1 MKKILSLLIII
12 AMTYSCKPPEVG
24 YLSDNIHALED
35 TIFVPRGIFMTSA
48 APNPEGSTY
57 PLHWE
62 FKSIVDENG
71 NETDKLFEK
80 HEILIWTEAFDPNT
94 DTTLELAEEKLELS
108 EEPSIL
114 LNDVSGEM
122 AFTQATKYID
132 QPDVYTVNMTVSNIK
147 GKVDLDDYVEIKLL
161 PFKPVEFTSQMRS
174 RVFFYELPNKR
185 VIGATKIISGPYDDQ
200 IPDVLAGTHPYFR
213 ITKESEEPALALK
226 WNMYICDSKN
236 KAPVPTEE
244 VTFYPYGSTYLQN
257 YHDNSVETF
266 DRGDHYE
273 FNLPA
278 PPMPQYSRQN
288 WGDLMYYLT
297 TKEAFIVDTAAYVA
311 DNGATDWSLY
321 QKDEDGN
328 VLCSAYI
335 RWAIKINDSGTW
347 RLEMSIP
354 YTIKKSGN

>member
-12 AMTYSCKPPEVG
+12 AVTYSCKPPEVG

-57 PLHWE
+57 PLNWE
-62 FKSIVDENG
+62 FKSITDENG

-80 HEILIWTEAFDPNT
+80 HEILIWKEAFDPNT
-94 DTTLELAEEKLELS
+94 DTTLDLAKEKLELS
-108 EEPSIL
+108 DEPSIL
-114 LNDVSGEM
+114 LNHVSGEM
-122 AFTQATKYID
+122 AFTQSTKYIEE
-132 QPDVYTVNMTVSNIK
+132 PDIYKVNMTVSNIK
-147 GKVDLDDYVEIKLL
+147 GKVELDDYVEIKLL
-161 PFKPVEFTSQMRS
+161 PFLPVEFTSQMRS
-174 RVFFYELPNKR
+174 RLYIHKAAGGTQAVTR
-185 VIGATKIISGPYDDQ
+185 IISGPYDDQ
-200 IPDVLAGTHPYFR
+200 IPDVLAGIHPYFR

-226 WNMYICDSKN
+226 WNMYICDTHSN
-236 KAPVPTEE
+236 AYVPTENI
-244 VTFYPYGSTYLQN
+244 TFYPWGSTYLQN
-257 YHDNSVETF
+257 YHDNSVETY
-266 DRGDHYE
+266 DRGDHWE

-297 TKEAFIVDTAAYVA
+297 TTDAFIVDTVAYEA
-311 DNGATDWSLY
+311 DNGDTDWSLFA
-321 QKDEDGN
+321 KDDDGN
-328 VLCSAYI
+328 IICHAYI

-354 YTIKKSGN
+354 YTIRKD